1 MCAYHPFLFPW
12 HGRGRAPSAQAFG
25 TRTDRQKAL
34 RLFMVAQRGV
44 RPQLDWPQKQSG
56 SSVKWMVYG
65 VRLCCT
71 MVLACVRY
79 EYIHAGSTVRHNVL
93 AVVIHYAFFVRLAVV
108 RSLWR
113 RVS

>member
-1 MCAYHPFLFPW
+1 MLIT
-12 HGRGRAPSAQAFG
+12 PSFSYG
-25 TRTDRQKAL
+25 TVGVELPPPK
-34 RLFMVAQRGV
+34 RLAHVLIVRKHSDLSWVAHRGV

-65 VRLCCT
+65 IRLCYT

-79 EYIHAGSTVRHNVL
+79 EYIHAGSTVRHRVL

>member
-1 MCAYHPFLFPW
+1 
-12 HGRGRAPSAQAFG
+12 
-25 TRTDRQKAL
+25 
-34 RLFMVAQRGV
+34 
-44 RPQLDWPQKQSG
+44 
-56 SSVKWMVYG
+56 
-65 VRLCCT
+65 